1 MRAAR
6 QLGRFAS
13 QVRPQ
18 LAVRLAS
25 SLVTKFEDAVAA
37 LPMREA
43 VRYTG
48 KNLKWTASELKGFV
62 DAHAN
67 ALLEHGFVKGDALAV
82 WLPNSAEKHVTLLAA
97 AKIGLKVV
105 DVDPSL
111 SAVADLRQ
119 VLSFSACKAIFFEP
133 VSATQDNLLLLRKAI
148 PEFFYCKSDD
158 GHFYCFPAVETNDP
172 PCLFTHAPRQMTTN
186 TARSST
192 PSTFPHSSIS
202 STPVST
208 SRQAVSITS
217 TCFFPILSRAL

>member
-1 MRAAR
+1 MKAAR

-13 QVRPQ
+13 RATQVRPQ

-67 ALLEHGFVKGDALAV
+67 ALLEHGFVKGDVLAV

-105 DVDPSL
+105 DVDASL

-119 VLSFSACKAIFFEP
+119 VLSSSACKAIFFEP

-158 GHFYCFPAVETNDP
+158 ARTLF
-172 PCLFTHAPRQMTTN
+172 CL
-186 TARSST
+186 
-192 PSTFPHSSIS
+192 
-202 STPVST
+202 PVVCCL
-208 SRQAVSITS
+208 QCLV
-217 TCFFPILSRAL
+217 